1 MAYDNQHNEAPFVVF
16 ECWCARNLSEVV
28 ETLKCNRIG
37 LVIQKEGTQVLAVE
51 SVTEANRELRKS
63 QCMSL

>member
-16 ECWCARNLSEVV
+16 QCWCARNLSEVV

-37 LVIQKEGTQVLAVE
+37 LEIQKEGAKPVHVVL
-51 SVTEANRELRKS
+51 SKMPSLNRPLLS
-63 QCMSL
+63 C